1 MLDRL
6 PVTATPA
13 LILVVDDEPR
23 NIQVIASLLIKEG
36 HEVIAATDGEQALE
50 KLRSSKPDLILLD
63 VMMPGMTGFE
73 MRRIL
78 RDIPELCEIPVIFLS
93 AATDKSF
100 IIEGFE
106 TGAVDYIT
114 KPFHGPELLSRV
126 ALHVNLQRTRQ
137 RMNDLVQEKNRLLE
151 IVAHDLKNPLSGI
164 RFAAMI
170 LAEKSD
176 HQKHIQDSL
185 VENIC
190 QSTERAF
197 EIVQTLL
204 ETRGLDE
211 MKATIHLEEIC
222 LSEQAREALRRFE
235 QHRKAKDIAVEINAG
250 EGSLRVLGERRAL
263 LCCLENLISNAIK
276 FSPSGSKIAIELT
289 SEKTDGVFRIED
301 CGPGVRDDEV
311 ELLFQKFSRLSARPT
326 AGEASTGL
334 GLHIVRELL
343 HAMDGTVTY
352 AESRYGGACFMVKL
366 PLAQR

>member
-1 MLDRL
+1 MIDRL
-6 PVTATPA
+6 PVATVPA

-36 HEVIAATDGEQALE
+36 HEVIAATGGEQALE
-50 KLRSSKPDLILLD
+50 KLESSKPDLILLD

-73 MRRIL
+73 FRRIL
-78 RDIPELCEIPVIFLS
+78 RDIPELCEIPVIYLS
-93 AATDKSF
+93 AATDKNF

-106 TGAVDYIT
+106 TGAVDYVT

-126 ALHVNLQRTRQ
+126 ALHVNLQQTRR
-137 RMNDLVQEKNRLLE
+137 RMNDLIQEKTRLLE

-164 RFAAMI
+164 RFAAMV
-170 LAEKSD
+170 LAEKHD

-190 QSTERAF
+190 QSADRAF

-211 MKATIHLEEIC
+211 IKATIQVEEVC
-222 LSEQAREALRRFE
+222 LSEQAREALRRFD
-235 QHRKAKDIAVEINAG
+235 QHRIAKDIAVEMKAA
-250 EGSLRVLGERRAL
+250 EESLRVLGERRAL

-276 FSPSGSKIAIELT
+276 FSPTGSKISIEVT
-289 SEKTDGVFRIED
+289 SENDGGVFQIED
-301 CGPGVRDDEV
+301 CGPGVRDDEI

-343 HAMDGTVTY
+343 QAMDGTVSY
-352 AESRYGGACFMVKL
+352 AESRFGGACFKVKL
-366 PLAQR
+366 PLAKS